1 MGSSR
6 RFGATTDLKLQRLLR
21 QHDTRVDGS
30 QIGSP
35 TVMDRS
41 TRFDLEATKDDQVRR
56 DIDKKREVSCLFII
70 FFTTLTTLS
79 LSLQGRANRWKEA
92 VKQMDESPIPLSE
105 QDDFF
110 LKVWP
115 NEKEQP
121 QALTTAPT
129 TTAPTTTAEDGA
141 APVKK
146 ADE

>member
-1 MGSSR
+1 
-6 RFGATTDLKLQRLLR
+6 
-21 QHDTRVDGS
+21 
-30 QIGSP
+30 
-35 TVMDRS
+35 
-41 TRFDLEATKDDQVRR
+41 
-56 DIDKKREVSCLFII
+56 
-70 FFTTLTTLS
+70 
-79 LSLQGRANRWKEA
+79 
-92 VKQMDESPIPLSE
+92 MDESPIPLSE

-129 TTAPTTTAEDGA
+129 TTAATTTAEDGA